1 VIRSLPWVFALGVFG
16 CDPHDGLHE
25 QQTVAHLC
33 WTEERLRRAAN
44 PDKAALLAEL
54 ATAPCPDRAACTV
67 RDKCAA
73 AYTLHVDALKLTQ
86 AAKQRMQAGEGQQA
100 AGLLS
105 AAEANLK
112 QAGVQVA
119 QCTELTAKLRHDYAV
134 DR

>member
-16 CDPHDGLHE
+16 CDLNDGLRE
-25 QQTVAHLC
+25 RQTVAHLC
-33 WTEERLRRAAN
+33 WTEERLRGAAN
-44 PDKAALLAEL
+44 PDKAAALAEL
-54 ATAPCPDRAACTV
+54 AAAACPNRSACAM
-67 RDKCAA
+67 RDTCAA

-86 AAKQRMQAGEGQQA
+86 AAKQRMQDGEGVQA
-100 AGLLS
+100 ASLLG

-112 QAGVQVA
+112 QASLKVG